1 MGDTMKKVKSGDP
14 LVIPSQTFNNF
25 IDAAQAHKARQQAS
39 GQTDRQSVRQTSIV
53 LVKNASGADRQR
65 FDVLGIDAPLITPT
79 DNEDAFKN
87 KVALSG
93 TTPSE
98 SDHLGRFAILL
109 EPLADGKVGM
119 ACAAGVCVAHVDV
132 QHDGHR
138 FADIKDAD
146 ASSLQTRASGAA
158 TILWKETGTGLK
170 WAIVHLA
177 GAVPPVMFPVLVTK
191 HGGQAGDADTDCSFT
206 YTVNDLAGFELDTG
220 LSPKCGRLPKTEYA
234 EPGADSP
241 AVAYRDAAGDLYL
254 YHVAGEVPV
263 TKVAEVVTSF
273 RYDTTSH
280 KFQLKKTAVRV
291 LEKAD
296 EDAAWTDVVAL
307 TECDDT

>member
-14 LVIPSQTFNNF
+14 LVIPSQTFNSF

-39 GQTDRQSVRQTSIV
+39 NQTDRQAFRQSGIV
-53 LVKNASGADRQR
+53 LVRNGSGADRSR
-65 FDVLGIDAPLITPT
+65 FDVLGIDAPVITPT

-87 KVALSG
+87 KVVLSG
-93 TTPSE
+93 STPAE
-98 SDHLGRFAILL
+98 GDHSGRFVILL

-119 ACAAGVCVAHVDV
+119 ACASGVCAAHVDV
-132 QHDGHR
+132 QHEDHQ
-138 FADIKDAD
+138 FADIKDGN
-146 ASSLQTRASGAA
+146 ASSLQSRESGAA

-170 WAIVHLA
+170 WGIVNLA
-177 GAVPPVMFPVLVTK
+177 GAMPPALFPVLVTK
-191 HGGQAGDADTDCSFT
+191 DGGEAGDADTDCSLT
-206 YTVNDLAGFELDTG
+206 YTVNDLAGFELETG
-220 LSPKCGRLPKTEYA
+220 LSPECGRLPKTEYV
-234 EPGADSP
+234 EPGADSA
-241 AVAYRDAAGDLYL
+241 AVAYRDATGGLHL

-263 TKVAEVVTSF
+263 TKMAEVVTNF

>member
-1 MGDTMKKVKSGDP
+1 MGDAMKKVKSGDP
-14 LVIPSQTFNNF
+14 LVIPSQTFNSF

-39 GQTDRQSVRQTSIV
+39 SQTDRQAFRQSGIV
-53 LVKNASGADRQR
+53 LVKNASGADRSR
-65 FDVLGIDAPLITPT
+65 FDVLGIDAPVITPT
-79 DNEDAFKN
+79 DNEDTFKN
-87 KVALSG
+87 KVVLSG
-93 TTPSE
+93 TTSAEP
-98 SDHLGRFAILL
+98 DHLGRFVVLL
-109 EPLADGKVGM
+109 EPLADGKIGM
-119 ACAAGVCVAHVDV
+119 ACASGVCAVHVDV
-132 QHDGHR
+132 QHEDHR
-138 FADIKDAD
+138 FADIKDSD
-146 ASSLQTRASGAA
+146 ASCLQSCASGAA

-177 GAVPPVMFPVLVTK
+177 GAMPPVMFPVLVTK
-191 HGGQAGDADTDCSFT
+191 DGGEAGDADTNCSFT
-206 YTVNDLAGFELDTG
+206 YTVNDLAGFELETS
-220 LSPKCGRLPKTEYA
+220 LSPEYGRVPKTEYT

-241 AVAYRDAAGDLYL
+241 AVAYRDASGSLHL

-263 TKVAEVVTSF
+263 TKVAEVVTNF

-296 EDAAWTDVVAL
+296 EDTAWTDVVAL

>member
-1 MGDTMKKVKSGDP
+1 MRKVQSGDP
-14 LVIPSQTFNNF
+14 LVIPSQTFNSF

-39 GQTDRQSVRQTSIV
+39 GQTDRQAFRQSGIV

-65 FDVLGIDAPLITPT
+65 FDVLGIDSPVITPT

-87 KVALSG
+87 KVILSG
-93 TTPSE
+93 ITPSE
-98 SDHLGRFAILL
+98 SDHLGRFVVLL

-119 ACAAGVCVAHVDV
+119 AGASGVCAIHVDV
-132 QHDGHR
+132 QHEDHR
-138 FADIKDAD
+138 FADIKDGD
-146 ASSLQTRASGAA
+146 ASSLQSRESGAA

-170 WAIVHLA
+170 WGIVHLA
-177 GAVPPVMFPVLVTK
+177 GAMPPVMFPVLVTK
-191 HGGQAGDADTDCSFT
+191 DGGEAGDADTDCSFT

-220 LSPKCGRLPKTEYA
+220 LAPECGRLPKTEYS

-241 AVAYRDAAGDLYL
+241 AVTYRDASGSLHL

-263 TKVAEVVTSF
+263 TKLADVVTSF
-273 RYDTTSH
+273 RYDTASH
-280 KFQLKKTAVRV
+280 KFQLKKTTVRV

>member
-1 MGDTMKKVKSGDP
+1 MAGTPD
-14 LVIPSQTFNNF
+14 
-25 IDAAQAHKARQQAS
+25 HKHRQQAS
-39 GQTDRQSVRQTSIV
+39 SQTERQAFRQAGIV
-53 LVKNASGADRQR
+53 LVKNGSGADRQR
-65 FDVLGIDAPLITPT
+65 FDVLGIDSPVITPT

-87 KVALSG
+87 KVVLSG

-98 SDHLGRFAILL
+98 SDHLGRLAILL
-109 EPLADGKVGM
+109 EPLANGKVGM
-119 ACAAGVCVAHVDV
+119 ACVAGVCAVHVDV
-132 QHDGHR
+132 QHEDHQ
-138 FADIKDAD
+138 FADIKDGD
-146 ASSLQTRASGAA
+146 ASSLQSRENGAA

-170 WAIVHLA
+170 WAVVHLA
-177 GAVPPVMFPVLVTK
+177 GAVPPVLFPVLVTK
-191 HGGQAGDADTDCSFT
+191 DGGEAGDADTDCSFT
-206 YTVNDLAGFELDTG
+206 YTVNDLAGFELETG
-220 LSPKCGRLPKTEYA
+220 LSPECGRLPKTEYA

-241 AVAYRDAAGDLYL
+241 AVAYHDASGSLHL

-296 EDAAWTDVVAL
+296 EDVAWTDVVAL

>member
-1 MGDTMKKVKSGDP
+1 MKKVKSGDP
-14 LVIPSQTFNNF
+14 LVIPAPTYNAFVDSAV
-25 IDAAQAHKARQQAS
+25 DHKARQQSSSQA
-39 GQTDRQSVRQTSIV
+39 DRQAFRQSGIV

-65 FDVLGIDAPLITPT
+65 FDVLGVDAPVITPT

-87 KVALSG
+87 KVVLSG
-93 TTPSE
+93 STPAE
-98 SDHLGRFAILL
+98 GDHSGRFGILL

-119 ACAAGVCVAHVDV
+119 ACASGVCAAHVDV
-132 QHDGHR
+132 QHEDHQ
-138 FADIKDAD
+138 FADIKDGD
-146 ASSLQTRASGAA
+146 VSSLQTRESGAA

-170 WAIVHLA
+170 WVIVHLA

-191 HGGQAGDADTDCSFT
+191 DGGEAGDADTDCSFT
-206 YTVNDLAGFELDTG
+206 YTVNDLASFELDTA
-220 LSPKCGRLPKTEYA
+220 LTPECSRLPKTEYA

-241 AVAYRDAAGDLYL
+241 AVAYRNASGSLHL

-263 TKVAEVVTSF
+263 TDVAEVVTSF
-273 RYDTTSH
+273 RYDAATH
-280 KFQLKKTAVRV
+280 AFQLKKTAVRV